1 MNKKQPPLIQF
12 MKAHNG
18 YARTMDLRS
27 LGLQSR
33 QIRALVEDKTLL
45 KVRHGYY
52 KFAGA
57 PMYEHSQLVDICT
70 AKSQA
75 VIALASALEFFGL
88 TTYSPSEITIALPH
102 NYTYG
107 TFKKSDL
114 PVKVY
119 YFPKSYYEAGLET
132 LKIKAGTIKIFS
144 KEKTICD
151 MFRYRKTFGED
162 IALEG
167 LKNYLGAKKA
177 NIQLLQKY
185 AQICGVSTI
194 INPYIKAMVAR

>member
-1 MNKKQPPLIQF
+1 MQ
-12 MKAHNG
+12 AHNG
-18 YARTMDLRS
+18 YARTKDLRS

-33 QIRALVEDKTLL
+33 QIRALIEDKTLL

-52 KFAGA
+52 KLAGT

-75 VIALASALEFFGL
+75 VIALASALEFHGL

-102 NYTYG
+102 NYSYG

-119 YFPKSYYEAGLET
+119 YFPKSYYEAGIET
-132 LKIKAGTIKIFS
+132 LKLKAGTIRIYG

-167 LKNYLGAKKA
+167 LKNYLSARKA

-185 AQICGVSTI
+185 AQICDVNTI

>member
-1 MNKKQPPLIQF
+1 MNQKLSPFIQF

-18 YARTMDLRS
+18 YARTKDLRS

-33 QIRALVEDKTLL
+33 QIRALVEEKTLL

-52 KFAGA
+52 KLAGT

-75 VIALASALEFFGL
+75 VIALASALEFYGL

-102 NYTYG
+102 NYSYG

-119 YFPKSYYEAGLET
+119 YFPKSYYEAGIET
-132 LKIKAGTIKIFS
+132 LKLKAGTIRIYG

-162 IALEG
+162 VALEG
-167 LKNYLGAKKA
+167 LKNYLSARKA

-185 AQICGVSTI
+185 AQICDVNTI
-194 INPYIKAMVAR
+194 INPYIKAMVVR

>member
-1 MNKKQPPLIQF
+1 MNQKLPSFIKF
-12 MKAHNG
+12 MKTHDG
-18 YARTMDLRS
+18 YARTKDLRS

-33 QIRALVEDKTLL
+33 QIRALIEDETLL

-52 KFAGA
+52 KLAGT

-75 VIALASALEFFGL
+75 VIAIASALEFYGL

-102 NYTYG
+102 NYSYG

-119 YFPKSYYEAGLET
+119 YFPKSYYEAGIET
-132 LKIKAGTIKIFS
+132 LKLKAGTIRIYS

-167 LKNYLGAKKA
+167 LKNYLSARKA

-185 AQICGVSTI
+185 AQICDVNTI

>member
-1 MNKKQPPLIQF
+1 

-18 YARTMDLRS
+18 YARTKDLRS

-33 QIRALVEDKTLL
+33 QIRALIEDKTLL

-52 KFAGA
+52 KLAGT

-75 VIALASALEFFGL
+75 VIALASALEFHGL

-102 NYTYG
+102 NYSYG

-119 YFPKSYYEAGLET
+119 YFPKSYYEAGIET
-132 LKIKAGTIKIFS
+132 LKLKAGTIRIYG

-167 LKNYLGAKKA
+167 LKNYLSARKA

-185 AQICGVSTI
+185 AQICDVTTT

>member
-1 MNKKQPPLIQF
+1 MNQTLLPFIKF
-12 MKAHNG
+12 MQAHNG
-18 YARTMDLRS
+18 YARTKDLRS

-33 QIRALVEDKTLL
+33 QIRALIEDKTLL

-52 KFAGA
+52 KLAGT

-75 VIALASALEFFGL
+75 VIALASALEFHGL

-102 NYTYG
+102 NYSYG

-119 YFPKSYYEAGLET
+119 YFPKSYYEAGIET
-132 LKIKAGTIKIFS
+132 LKLKAGTIRIYG

-167 LKNYLGAKKA
+167 LKNYLSARKA

-185 AQICGVSTI
+185 AQTCDVNTI

>member
-1 MNKKQPPLIQF
+1 MNQRPSAFLHY
-12 MKAHNG
+12 MKEHNG
-18 YARTMDLRS
+18 YARTKDLRA

-33 QIRALVEDKTLL
+33 QIKALVEDKTLL
-45 KVRHGYY
+45 KMRHGYY
-52 KFAGA
+52 KLSST
-57 PMYEHSQLVDICT
+57 PIYEHSQLLDVCT
-70 AKSQA
+70 AKPQV
-75 VIALASALEFFGL
+75 VIALASALEFYGL

-102 NYTYG
+102 NYTYA
-107 TFKKSDL
+107 TFEKSDL

-132 LKIKAGTIKIFS
+132 VKLKAGTIKIYN

-167 LKNYLGAKKA
+167 LKNYLGARKA

-194 INPYIKAMVAR
+194 INPYIKAMVVR

>member
-1 MNKKQPPLIQF
+1 MNQTLLPFIKF

-18 YARTMDLRS
+18 YARTKDLRS

-33 QIRALVEDKTLL
+33 QIRALIEDKTLL

-52 KFAGA
+52 KLAGT

-75 VIALASALEFFGL
+75 VIALASALEFYGL

-102 NYTYG
+102 NYSYG

-119 YFPKSYYEAGLET
+119 YFPKSYYEAGIET
-132 LKIKAGTIKIFS
+132 LKLKAGTIRIYS

-167 LKNYLGAKKA
+167 LKNYLSARKA

-185 AQICGVSTI
+185 AQICDVSTI

>member
-1 MNKKQPPLIQF
+1 MQ
-12 MKAHNG
+12 AHNG
-18 YARTMDLRS
+18 YARTKDLRS

-33 QIRALVEDKTLL
+33 QIRALIEDKTLL

-52 KFAGA
+52 KLAGT

-75 VIALASALEFFGL
+75 VIALASALEFHGL

-102 NYTYG
+102 NYSYG

-119 YFPKSYYEAGLET
+119 YFPKSYYEAGIET
-132 LKIKAGTIKIFS
+132 LKLKAGTIRIYG

-167 LKNYLGAKKA
+167 LKNYLSARKA

-185 AQICGVSTI
+185 AQTCDVNTI

>member
-1 MNKKQPPLIQF
+1 MNQKPSPYRQF

-18 YARTMDLRS
+18 YARTKDLRS

-52 KFAGA
+52 KLAGT

-75 VIALASALEFFGL
+75 VIALASALEFYGL
-88 TTYSPSEITIALPH
+88 TTYSPSEITIAFPH
-102 NYTYG
+102 NYSYG

-119 YFPKSYYEAGLET
+119 YFPKSYYEAGIET
-132 LKIKAGTIKIFS
+132 LKLNAGAIRIYS
-144 KEKTICD
+144 KEKTVCD

-167 LKNYLGAKKA
+167 LKNYLSARKA

-185 AQICGVSTI
+185 AQICDVNTI
-194 INPYIKAMVAR
+194 INPYIKAMVVR

>member
-1 MNKKQPPLIQF
+1 

-18 YARTMDLRS
+18 YARTRDLRS

-52 KFAGA
+52 KLAGT

-75 VIALASALEFFGL
+75 VIALASALEFYGL
-88 TTYSPSEITIALPH
+88 TTYSPSEITIAFPH
-102 NYTYG
+102 NYSYR

-119 YFPKSYYEAGLET
+119 YFPKSYYEAGIET
-132 LKIKAGTIKIFS
+132 LKLKAGTIRIYS

-167 LKNYLGAKKA
+167 LKNYLSARKA
-177 NIQLLQKY
+177 NIQLLQKC
-185 AQICGVSTI
+185 AQICDVNTI
-194 INPYIKAMVAR
+194 INPYIKAMVVR